1 MSKKNFSLP
10 ERILKRKTFM
20 RATHNGRKF
29 VSSGVILQVIPND
42 KKIVRVGFTTTKK
55 LGCAVIRNKIRRR
68 LREGVRLAFAPNA
81 LIGYDY
87 VFIGRSATTN
97 REMELL
103 KQDMLY
109 VLRQFK
115 KSLKPETLN
124 ESDNSK
130 GESLNDVKI
139 NATISD
145 NEVLITTPVI

>member
-1 MSKKNFSLP
+1 MVKKRFSLP
-10 ERILKRKTFM
+10 ERILKRKIFM

-29 VSSGVILQVIPND
+29 VTSSVILQVIPND
-42 KKIVRVGFTTTKK
+42 KNTFRVGFTTTKK

-68 LREGVRLAFAPNA
+68 LREAVRLTFAPQA

-87 VFIGRSATTN
+87 VFIGRSTTAN

-115 KSLKPETLN
+115 KSLKPENIN
-124 ESDNSK
+124 ESDSKNCELHNTVKTSVFVSNS
-130 GESLNDVKI
+130 EQ
-139 NATISD
+139 IS
-145 NEVLITTPVI
+145 NIS